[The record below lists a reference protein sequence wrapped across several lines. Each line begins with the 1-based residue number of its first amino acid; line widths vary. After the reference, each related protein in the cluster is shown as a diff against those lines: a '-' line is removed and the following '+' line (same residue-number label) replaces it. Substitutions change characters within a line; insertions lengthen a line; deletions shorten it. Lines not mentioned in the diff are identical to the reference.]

1 MHVVGLNSFGRVR
14 CRQQLENPAASQLQ
28 CRVPYRDRRRPV
40 GSPLLP
46 ACLTELKACPGS
58 QAGAINSRN
67 PSYAHQ
73 TDHINLL
80 VFLLSSSP
88 SSPPA
93 SFTHGSC
100 IHISP

>member
-58 QAGAINSRN
+58 RAK
-67 PSYAHQ
+67 Y
-73 TDHINLL
+73 
-80 VFLLSSSP
+80 
-88 SSPPA
+88 
-93 SFTHGSC
+93 
-100 IHISP
+100 